1 MQHQVPFYLMR
12 LPEVLT
18 ISGMSKATV
27 YRYIK
32 NGLFPASVPLGNGA
46 VGWRSSDICEW
57 LESLHETS
65 NTRMH

>member
-1 MQHQVPFYLMR
+1 MQTQIPFYLMR
-12 LPEVLT
+12 LPEVQA

-32 NGLFPASVPLGNGA
+32 SGKFPASVRLGNGA

-57 LESLHETS
+57 LESL
-65 NTRMH
+65 